1 MKTIIE
7 TKSGLYFDLD
17 ELAAISVEKACV
29 YIRLKGVTLP
39 IFVGQFDDEK
49 SAQIYRDL
57 IIKEWCGDEDD

>member
-1 MKTIIE
+1 MVE

-29 YIRLKGVTLP
+29 YIRLKGNADALT
-39 IFVGQFDDEK
+39 VGEFDDEK

-57 IIKEWCGDEDD
+57 IIKEWCGDEDA